1 MILLLIT
8 LVPAAAFSPWARND
22 SAAYVFRDHVTGVLE
37 KRRRKLDA
45 LRRKGGDALIRDA
58 VGRGLHWNALGVAF
72 PRDSRDEAFVKF
84 AQTVVAHQPVD
95 RAMLRHDTLAGRRL
109 TAADHDAMRSERRRL
124 ATVDADQIGA
134 TGDDARN
141 SRRRLAA
148 RDAGR
153 LDATGAALVDDWGL
167 SFENVTRISLKAHA
181 ALGREAA
188 ARRQSVATGVI
199 EATLLPGDVA
209 AWLASP
215 RLQAALDAYLGA
227 EAYVRT
233 RIAALRLTN
242 RLTAPYSGA
251 EPNLLGY
258 PSGFWHHD
266 RCGKRVK
273 AFLFLHEVKADGRPT
288 LIAEASHRTHYYD
301 YKDLLQSRFADS
313 YVEENY
319 AVTALTGPRGGGFLF
334 DTATIHKGKASGK
347 RSRTVIIADFM
358 DTRKLDTFK
367 KLRYRGPCGQ
377 HRTVKMGGQDWEEA
391 LRSSKAPS

>member
-1 MILLLIT
+1 MILLLLT
-8 LVPAAAFSPWARND
+8 VVPVAAFTPWARND

-45 LRRKGGDALIRDA
+45 LRRKGGDAIIRDA

-72 PRDSRDEAFVKF
+72 PRDARDDAFEKF

-148 RDAGR
+148 HDAGR
-153 LDATGAALVDDWGL
+153 LDATGAAIIDDWGL

-181 ALGREAA
+181 ALGREARKQNLTA
-188 ARRQSVATGVI
+188 GVV

-215 RLQAALDAYLGA
+215 RLRAALDAYLGA
-227 EAYVRT
+227 KAYVRT
-233 RIAALRLTN
+233 RIGALRLTN

-266 RCGKRVK
+266 RCGRRVK
-273 AFLFLHEVKADGRPT
+273 AFLFLHDVKADGRPT
-288 LIAEASHRTHYYD
+288 LIAEASHRTHYYE
-301 YKDLLQSRFADS
+301 YKDLLQSRFSDEYIS
-313 YVEENY
+313 SNY
-319 AVTALTGPRGGGFLF
+319 DVVQLVGPRGGGFLF
-334 DTATIHKGKASGK
+334 DTNTIHKGRSDGK
-347 RSRTVIIADFM
+347 RGRTVIIADFM
-358 DTRKLDTFK
+358 DTRKLYTFK

-377 HRTVKMGGQDWEEA
+377 HRTVKMGGEDIACQSWC
-391 LRSSKAPS
+391 RR

>member
-1 MILLLIT
+1 MIFLTLLAR
-8 LVPAAAFSPWARND
+8 AAAFSPWARND
-22 SAAYVFRDHVTGVLE
+22 TIAYIFKTHVDGVLE

-45 LRRKGGDALIRDA
+45 LRRKGGDAIIRDA

-72 PRDSRDEAFVKF
+72 PRDSGDETFAKF
-84 AQTVVAHQPVD
+84 AQTVIAHQPVD
-95 RAMLRHDTLAGRRL
+95 RAMLRHDASAGRRL
-109 TAADHDAMRSERRRL
+109 TAANADAMHSERRRL
-124 ATVDADQIGA
+124 ATH
-134 TGDDARN
+134 
-141 SRRRLAA
+141 
-148 RDAGR
+148 DAGR

-181 ALGREAA
+181 ALGREVA
-188 ARRQSVATGVI
+188 ARRQNVTTGVV
-199 EATLLPGDVA
+199 ETTLLPGDVA

-215 RLQAALDAYLGA
+215 RLRAALDAYLGA

-233 RIAALRLTN
+233 KIAALRLTN
-242 RLTAPYSGA
+242 RLRAPYSGA

-273 AFLFLHEVKADGRPT
+273 AFLFLHDVKADGRPT

-301 YKDLLQSRFADS
+301 YKDLLQSRFADDYIS
-313 YVEENY
+313 SNY
-319 AVTALTGPRGGGFLF
+319 DVVPLVGPRGGGFLF
-334 DTATIHKGKASGK
+334 DTNTIHRGESAGK

-377 HRTVKMGGQDWEEA
+377 HRTVKMGGEDWEES

>member
-1 MILLLIT
+1 M
-8 LVPAAAFSPWARND
+8 
-22 SAAYVFRDHVTGVLE
+22 
-37 KRRRKLDA
+37 
-45 LRRKGGDALIRDA
+45 
-58 VGRGLHWNALGVAF
+58 
-72 PRDSRDEAFVKF
+72 
-84 AQTVVAHQPVD
+84 
-95 RAMLRHDTLAGRRL
+95 
-109 TAADHDAMRSERRRL
+109 
-124 ATVDADQIGA
+124 
-134 TGDDARN
+134 
-141 SRRRLAA
+141 
-148 RDAGR
+148 
-153 LDATGAALVDDWGL
+153 
-167 SFENVTRISLKAHA
+167 
-181 ALGREAA
+181 
-188 ARRQSVATGVI
+188 TGVI

-215 RLQAALDAYLGA
+215 RLQAALDTYLGA
-227 EAYVRT
+227 KAYVRT

-334 DTATIHKGKASGK
+334 NTNAIHKGRVDGA
-347 RSRTVIIADFM
+347 RERTVVIADFISLAKNR
-358 DTRKLDTFK
+358 TLAEIAFN
-367 KLRYRGPCGQ
+367 GPCGQ
-377 HRTVKMGGQDWEEA
+377 P
-391 LRSSKAPS
+391 RSAKARGLGRVRMAPPPATSA

>member
-1 MILLLIT
+1 MIRLLALAST
-8 LVPAAAFSPWARND
+8 AAAFTPWARND
-22 SAAYVFRDHVTGVLE
+22 SAAYIFRDHVTGVLE

-58 VGRGLHWNALGVAF
+58 VGRGLHWNALGAAF
-72 PRDSRDEAFVKF
+72 PRDAGDETFAKF

-148 RDAGR
+148 HDAGR
-153 LDATGAALVDDWGL
+153 LDATGAAIIDDWGL
-167 SFENVTRISLKAHA
+167 PFETLSRITLAAHA
-181 ALGREAA
+181 ALGREA
-188 ARRQSVATGVI
+188 RKQNLTTGVV

-227 EAYVRT
+227 KAYVRT

-266 RCGKRVK
+266 RFGRRVK
-273 AFLFLHEVKADGRPT
+273 AFLFLHDVKADGRPT
-288 LIAEASHRTHYYD
+288 LIAEASHRTHYYE
-301 YKDLLQSRFADS
+301 YKDLLQSRFSDEYISSS
-313 YVEENY
+313 YDV
-319 AVTALTGPRGGGFLF
+319 VPLVGPRGGGFLF
-334 DTATIHKGKASGK
+334 NTNTIHKGESAGK

-377 HRTVKMGGQDWEEA
+377 HRTVKMGGEDWEES

>member
-1 MILLLIT
+1 MILLLT

-22 SAAYVFRDHVTGVLE
+22 TNAYIFKTHVDGVLE

-45 LRRKGGDALIRDA
+45 LRRKGGDAIIRDA

-72 PRDSRDEAFVKF
+72 PRESRDDIFAKF

-95 RAMLRHDTLAGRRL
+95 RAMLRHDAGRLGATGEDARHSERRRI
-109 TAADHDAMRSERRRL
+109 AAHDVEPPGAANADAMRSERRRL
-124 ATVDADQIGA
+124 AAH
-134 TGDDARN
+134 
-141 SRRRLAA
+141 
-148 RDAGR
+148 DAGR
-153 LDATGAALVDDWGL
+153 LDATGAAIIDDWGL

-188 ARRQSVATGVI
+188 ARRQNVTTGVV

-215 RLQAALDAYLGA
+215 RLRAALDAYLGA

-233 RIAALRLTN
+233 KIAALRLTN
-242 RLTAPYSGA
+242 RLRAPYSGA

-273 AFLFLHEVKADGRPT
+273 AFLFLHDVKADGRPT

-301 YKDLLQSRFADS
+301 YKDLLQSRFADDYIS
-313 YVEENY
+313 SNY
-319 AVTALTGPRGGGFLF
+319 DVVPLVGPRGGGFLF
-334 DTATIHKGKASGK
+334 DTNTIHRGESAGK

-377 HRTVKMGGQDWEEA
+377 HRTVKMGGEDWEES

>member
-1 MILLLIT
+1 MLLLI
-8 LVPAAAFSPWARND
+8 LLARAAAFSPWARND

-72 PRDSRDEAFVKF
+72 PRDSGDEAFVKF
-84 AQTVVAHQPVD
+84 AQTVVAQQPVD
-95 RAMLRHDTLAGRRL
+95 RAMLRHDASRLHLATADAGRL
-109 TAADHDAMRSERRRL
+109 GATGEEAMPSERRRL
-124 ATVDADQIGA
+124 AAQ
-134 TGDDARN
+134 
-141 SRRRLAA
+141 
-148 RDAGR
+148 DAGR
-153 LDATGAALVDDWGL
+153 LDATGAAIIDDWGL

-181 ALGREAA
+181 ALGREVA
-188 ARRQSVATGVI
+188 ARRQNVTTGVV

-209 AWLASP
+209 AWLAAP
-215 RLQAALDAYLGA
+215 RLRAALDAYLGA

-233 RIAALRLTN
+233 KIAALRLTN
-242 RLTAPYSGA
+242 RLKAPYSGA

-273 AFLFLHEVKADGRPT
+273 AFLFLHDVKKDGRPT

-301 YKDLLQSRFADS
+301 YKDLLQSRFSDDYIS
-313 YVEENY
+313 SNY
-319 AVTALTGPRGGGFLF
+319 DVVPLVGPRGGGFLF
-334 DTATIHKGKASGK
+334 DTNTIHRGESAGK

-367 KLRYRGPCGQ
+367 KLRYRGPCGH
-377 HRTVKMGGQDWEEA
+377 HRTVKMGGEDWEES

>member
-1 MILLLIT
+1 MSCHSAHAGYPNNAMIRLLALAST
-8 LVPAAAFSPWARND
+8 AVAFTPWARND
-22 SAAYVFRDHVTGVLE
+22 SAAYVFREHVDGVLE

-72 PRDSRDEAFVKF
+72 PKHDATFEKF

-95 RAMLRHDTLAGRRL
+95 RAMLRHDALP
-109 TAADHDAMRSERRRL
+109 SERRRL
-124 ATVDADQIGA
+124 AAH
-134 TGDDARN
+134 
-141 SRRRLAA
+141 
-148 RDAGR
+148 DAGR

-181 ALGREAA
+181 ALGREVA
-188 ARRQSVATGVI
+188 ARRHNVTTGVI

-215 RLQAALDAYLGA
+215 RLRAALDAYLGA

-233 RIAALRLTN
+233 KIAALRLTN
-242 RLTAPYSGA
+242 RLKAPYSGA

-266 RCGKRVK
+266 RCGRRVK

-301 YKDLLQSRFADS
+301 YKDLLQSRFADDYIS
-313 YVEENY
+313 SNY
-319 AVTALTGPRGGGFLF
+319 DVVPLVGPRGGGFLF
-334 DTATIHKGKASGK
+334 DTNTIHRGESAGK

-377 HRTVKMGGQDWEEA
+377 HRTVKMGGEDWEES
-391 LRSSKAPS
+391 LRSSKAAPS

>member
-1 MILLLIT
+1 MIFLLS

-22 SAAYVFRDHVTGVLE
+22 STAYVFKSHVDGVLE

-72 PRDSRDEAFVKF
+72 PRDSSGDETFQKF

-95 RAMLRHDTLAGRRL
+95 RAMLR
-109 TAADHDAMRSERRRL
+109 HDAMRSERRRL

-148 RDAGR
+148 HDAGR
-153 LDATGAALVDDWGL
+153 LDATGAALVEDWGL

-227 EAYVRT
+227 KAYVRT

-273 AFLFLHEVKADGRPT
+273 AFLFLHDVKADGRPT
-288 LIAEASHRTHYYD
+288 LIAEASHRTHYYE
-301 YKDLLQSRFADS
+301 YKDLLQSRFSDEYIS
-313 YVEENY
+313 SNY
-319 AVTALTGPRGGGFLF
+319 DVVQLVGPRGGGFLF
-334 DTATIHKGKASGK
+334 DTNTIHKGRSDGK
-347 RSRTVIIADFM
+347 RGRTVIIADFM
-358 DTRKLDTFK
+358 DTRKLYTFK

-377 HRTVKMGGQDWEEA
+377 HRTVKMGGEDIACQTWC
-391 LRSSKAPS
+391 R

>member
-1 MILLLIT
+1 MIFLTLLAR
-8 LVPAAAFSPWARND
+8 AAAFSPWARND
-22 SAAYVFRDHVTGVLE
+22 TNAYIFKTHVDGVLE

-95 RAMLRHDTLAGRRL
+95 RAMLRHDALP
-109 TAADHDAMRSERRRL
+109 SERRRL
-124 ATVDADQIGA
+124 AAH
-134 TGDDARN
+134 
-141 SRRRLAA
+141 
-148 RDAGR
+148 DAGR

-181 ALGREAA
+181 ALGREVA
-188 ARRQSVATGVI
+188 ARRQNVTTGVV

-215 RLQAALDAYLGA
+215 RLRAALDAYLGA

-233 RIAALRLTN
+233 KIAALRLTN
-242 RLTAPYSGA
+242 RLKAPYSGA

-273 AFLFLHEVKADGRPT
+273 AFLFLHDVKADGRPT

-301 YKDLLQSRFADS
+301 YKDLLQSRFADDYIS
-313 YVEENY
+313 SNY
-319 AVTALTGPRGGGFLF
+319 DVGPLVGPRGGGFLF
-334 DTATIHKGKASGK
+334 DTNTIHRGESAGK

-377 HRTVKMGGQDWEEA
+377 HRTVKMGGQDWEES
-391 LRSSKAPS
+391 LRSAKAPS

>member
-1 MILLLIT
+1 MIRLLALIST
-8 LVPAAAFSPWARND
+8 AAAFTPWARND
-22 SAAYVFRDHVTGVLE
+22 SAAYVFRGHVDGVLE

-72 PRDSRDEAFVKF
+72 PRESRDEVFAKF

-95 RAMLRHDTLAGRRL
+95 RAMLRHD
-109 TAADHDAMRSERRRL
+109 
-124 ATVDADQIGA
+124 
-134 TGDDARN
+134 
-141 SRRRLAA
+141 
-148 RDAGR
+148 AGR
-153 LDATGAALVDDWGL
+153 LDATGASIIDDWGL

-188 ARRQSVATGVI
+188 ARRQNVTTGVV

-209 AWLASP
+209 AWLAAP
-215 RLQAALDAYLGA
+215 RLRAALDAYLGA

-233 RIAALRLTN
+233 KIAALRLTN
-242 RLTAPYSGA
+242 RLKAPYSGA

-273 AFLFLHEVKADGRPT
+273 AFLFLHDVKADGRPT
-288 LIAEASHRTHYYD
+288 LIAEASHRTHYYE
-301 YKDLLQSRFADS
+301 YKDLLQSRFSDS

-334 DTATIHKGKASGK
+334 DTNTIHRGRANGK

-377 HRTVKMGGQDWEEA
+377 HRTVKMGGEDWEES
-391 LRSSKAPS
+391 LRSRKAPS

>member
-1 MILLLIT
+1 MILLLT
-8 LVPAAAFSPWARND
+8 LLAEAAAFEPWARND
-22 SAAYVFRDHVTGVLE
+22 SAAYIFRDHVDGVLE

-95 RAMLRHDTLAGRRL
+95 RAMLRHDAGRLGATDEDARHSERRRL
-109 TAADHDAMRSERRRL
+109 AARVGAAGEEAMRSERRRL
-124 ATVDADQIGA
+124 AAQ
-134 TGDDARN
+134 
-141 SRRRLAA
+141 
-148 RDAGR
+148 DAGR

-188 ARRQSVATGVI
+188 ARRQNVTTGVI

-215 RLQAALDAYLGA
+215 RLRAALDAYLGA

-233 RIAALRLTN
+233 KIAALRLTN
-242 RLTAPYSGA
+242 RLKAPYSGA

-273 AFLFLHEVKADGRPT
+273 AFLFRHDVKKDGRPT

-334 DTATIHKGKASGK
+334 DTNTIHRGEAAGK

-377 HRTVKMGGQDWEEA
+377 HRTVKMGGEDWEES
-391 LRSSKAPS
+391 LRKAPS

>member
-1 MILLLIT
+1 MILLLT
-8 LVPAAAFSPWARND
+8 LLAEAAAFSPWARND
-22 SAAYVFRDHVTGVLE
+22 TNAYIFKTHVDGVLE

-45 LRRKGGDALIRDA
+45 LRRKGGDAIIRDA

-72 PRDSRDEAFVKF
+72 PRDSRNEAFVKF

-95 RAMLRHDTLAGRRL
+95 RAMLRHDASAGRRL

-124 ATVDADQIGA
+124 ATRVGA
-134 TGDDARN
+134 AGEDARH
-141 SRRRLAA
+141 SERRRLAA
-148 RDAGR
+148 HDAAR
-153 LDATGAALVDDWGL
+153 LDATGAAIIDDWGL

-181 ALGREAA
+181 ALGREVA
-188 ARRQSVATGVI
+188 ARRQNVTTGVV

-215 RLQAALDAYLGA
+215 RLRAALDAYLGA

-233 RIAALRLTN
+233 KIAALRLTN
-242 RLTAPYSGA
+242 RLKAPYSGA

-273 AFLFLHEVKADGRPT
+273 AFLFLHDVKADGRPT
-288 LIAEASHRTHYYD
+288 LIAEASHRTHYYE
-301 YKDLLQSRFADS
+301 YKDLLQSRFSDEYIS
-313 YVEENY
+313 SNY
-319 AVTALTGPRGGGFLF
+319 DVVPLVGPRGGGFLF
-334 DTATIHKGKASGK
+334 DTNTIHKGRSDGK
-347 RSRTVIIADFM
+347 RGRTVIIADFM
-358 DTRKLDTFK
+358 DTRKLYTFK

-377 HRTVKMGGQDWEEA
+377 HRTVKMGGEDIACQSWC
-391 LRSSKAPS
+391 RR

>member
-1 MILLLIT
+1 MT
-8 LVPAAAFSPWARND
+8 
-22 SAAYVFRDHVTGVLE
+22 
-37 KRRRKLDA
+37 
-45 LRRKGGDALIRDA
+45 
-58 VGRGLHWNALGVAF
+58 
-72 PRDSRDEAFVKF
+72 
-84 AQTVVAHQPVD
+84 
-95 RAMLRHDTLAGRRL
+95 
-109 TAADHDAMRSERRRL
+109 
-124 ATVDADQIGA
+124 
-134 TGDDARN
+134 
-141 SRRRLAA
+141 
-148 RDAGR
+148 
-153 LDATGAALVDDWGL
+153 
-167 SFENVTRISLKAHA
+167 
-181 ALGREAA
+181 
-188 ARRQSVATGVI
+188 TGVI

-227 EAYVRT
+227 KAYVRT

-377 HRTVKMGGQDWEEA
+377 HRTVKMGRHCVPIWRQT
-391 LRSSKAPS
+391 SSLVKNVANPSLGNSHAAAPRRGPFPIPVRGAQ

>member
-1 MILLLIT
+1 MILLTILAT
-8 LVPAAAFSPWARND
+8 GAAFEPWARND
-22 SAAYVFRDHVTGVLE
+22 SAAYVFREHVDGVLE

-45 LRRKGGDALIRDA
+45 LRKKGGDALIRDA

-72 PRDSRDEAFVKF
+72 PRDAGDETFTKF

-95 RAMLRHDTLAGRRL
+95 RAMLRHDASAGLRL
-109 TAADHDAMRSERRRL
+109 TTADTDAMRSERRRL
-124 ATVDADQIGA
+124 AAQ
-134 TGDDARN
+134 
-141 SRRRLAA
+141 
-148 RDAGR
+148 DAGR

-188 ARRQSVATGVI
+188 ARRQNVTTGVV

-209 AWLASP
+209 AWLAAP
-215 RLQAALDAYLGA
+215 RLRAALDAYLGA

-233 RIAALRLTN
+233 KIAALRLTN
-242 RLTAPYSGA
+242 RLKAPYSGA

-273 AFLFLHEVKADGRPT
+273 AFLFLHDVKKDGRPT

-301 YKDLLQSRFADS
+301 YKDLLQSRFSDS

-334 DTATIHKGKASGK
+334 DTNTIHRGESSGK

-377 HRTVKMGGQDWEEA
+377 HRTVKMGGEDWEES
-391 LRSSKAPS
+391 LRSRKAPS

>member
-1 MILLLIT
+1 MPSHAGYPNNAMIRLLA
-8 LVPAAAFSPWARND
+8 LVSTAAAFTPWARND
-22 SAAYVFRDHVTGVLE
+22 SAAYIFRDHIDGVLA

-72 PRDSRDEAFVKF
+72 PRESRDDVFDKF
-84 AQTVVAHQPVD
+84 AQTVIAHQPVD
-95 RAMLRHDTLAGRRL
+95 RAMLRHDAGRL
-109 TAADHDAMRSERRRL
+109 GATGEDARHSERRRL
-124 ATVDADQIGA
+124 AAH
-134 TGDDARN
+134 
-141 SRRRLAA
+141 
-148 RDAGR
+148 DAGR
-153 LDATGAALVDDWGL
+153 LDATGAALVDSWGL
-167 SFENVTRISLKAHA
+167 SFETLSRITLAAHA
-181 ALGREAA
+181 ALGREA
-188 ARRQSVATGVI
+188 RKQNLTTGVVQ
-199 EATLLPGDVA
+199 ATLLPGDVA

-227 EAYVRT
+227 KAYVRT

-242 RLTAPYSGA
+242 RLTAPYTGA

-273 AFLFLHEVKADGRPT
+273 AFLFLHDVKTDGRPT

-334 DTATIHKGKASGK
+334 NTNTIHKGKAAGK

-377 HRTVKMGGQDWEEA
+377 HRTVKMGVEDWEES

>member
-1 MILLLIT
+1 MILLLA
-8 LVPAAAFSPWARND
+8 LLAEAAAFSPWARND
-22 SAAYVFRDHVTGVLE
+22 STAYVFREHVDGVLE

-72 PRDSRDEAFVKF
+72 PRDSRDDLFTKF

-95 RAMLRHDTLAGRRL
+95 RAMLRHDAGRLGATGEDARPSERRRL
-109 TAADHDAMRSERRRL
+109 AAHDAEPLGAANADAMRSERRRL
-124 ATVDADQIGA
+124 AAHDVA
-134 TGDDARN
+134 
-141 SRRRLAA
+141 
-148 RDAGR
+148 R

-188 ARRQSVATGVI
+188 ARRQNVTTGVI

-215 RLQAALDAYLGA
+215 RLRAALDAYLGA

-233 RIAALRLTN
+233 KIAALRLTN
-242 RLTAPYSGA
+242 RLKAPYSGA

-273 AFLFLHEVKADGRPT
+273 AFLFLHDVKKDGRPT

-301 YKDLLQSRFADS
+301 YKDLLQSRFSDS

-334 DTATIHKGKASGK
+334 DTNTIHRGESSGK

-377 HRTVKMGGQDWEEA
+377 HRTVKLGGEDWEQS

>member
-1 MILLLIT
+1 MILLLLT
-8 LVPAAAFSPWARND
+8 VVPVAAFSPWARND
-22 SAAYVFRDHVTGVLE
+22 TNAYIFKTHVDGVLE

-45 LRRKGGDALIRDA
+45 LRRKGGDAIIRDA

-84 AQTVVAHQPVD
+84 AQTVIAHQPVD
-95 RAMLRHDTLAGRRL
+95 RAMLRHDASAGRRL
-109 TAADHDAMRSERRRL
+109 TAMRSERRRL
-124 ATVDADQIGA
+124 AAHDAGRLGA
-134 TGDDARN
+134 TGEDAMP
-141 SRRRLAA
+141 SERRRLAA
-148 RDAGR
+148 HDAGR
-153 LDATGAALVDDWGL
+153 LDATGAAIIDDWGL

-188 ARRQSVATGVI
+188 ARRQNVTTGVV

-215 RLQAALDAYLGA
+215 RLRAALDAYLGA

-233 RIAALRLTN
+233 KIAALRLTN
-242 RLTAPYSGA
+242 RLRAPYSGA

-273 AFLFLHEVKADGRPT
+273 AFLFLHDVKADGRPT

-301 YKDLLQSRFADS
+301 YKDLLQSRFADDYIS
-313 YVEENY
+313 SNY
-319 AVTALTGPRGGGFLF
+319 DVVPLVGPRGGGFLF
-334 DTATIHKGKASGK
+334 DTNTIHRGESAGK

-377 HRTVKMGGQDWEEA
+377 HRTVKMGGQDWEES
-391 LRSSKAPS
+391 LRSAKAPS

>member
-1 MILLLIT
+1 
-8 LVPAAAFSPWARND
+8 
-22 SAAYVFRDHVTGVLE
+22 
-37 KRRRKLDA
+37 
-45 LRRKGGDALIRDA
+45 
-58 VGRGLHWNALGVAF
+58 
-72 PRDSRDEAFVKF
+72 
-84 AQTVVAHQPVD
+84 
-95 RAMLRHDTLAGRRL
+95 
-109 TAADHDAMRSERRRL
+109 
-124 ATVDADQIGA
+124 
-134 TGDDARN
+134 
-141 SRRRLAA
+141 
-148 RDAGR
+148 
-153 LDATGAALVDDWGL
+153 
-167 SFENVTRISLKAHA
+167 
-181 ALGREAA
+181 
-188 ARRQSVATGVI
+188 

-227 EAYVRT
+227 KAYVRT

-273 AFLFLHEVKADGRPT
+273 AFLFLHDVKADGRPT
-288 LIAEASHRTHYYD
+288 LIAEASHRTHYYE
-301 YKDLLQSRFADS
+301 YKDLLQSRFSDEYIS
-313 YVEENY
+313 SNY
-319 AVTALTGPRGGGFLF
+319 DVVQLVGPRGGGFLF
-334 DTATIHKGKASGK
+334 DTNTIHKGRSDGK
-347 RSRTVIIADFM
+347 RGRTVIIADFM

>member
-1 MILLLIT
+1 MIFLLVLLT
-8 LVPAAAFSPWARND
+8 RAAAFTPWARND
-22 SAAYVFRDHVTGVLE
+22 SAAYVFRDHVDGVLE

-72 PRDSRDEAFVKF
+72 PRDARDDAFAKF
-84 AQTVVAHQPVD
+84 AETVIAHQPVD
-95 RAMLRHDTLAGRRL
+95 RAMLRHDALL
-109 TAADHDAMRSERRRL
+109 SE
-124 ATVDADQIGA
+124 
-134 TGDDARN
+134 
-141 SRRRLAA
+141 RRRLAA

-181 ALGREAA
+181 ALGREARKQNVTA
-188 ARRQSVATGVI
+188 GVV

-227 EAYVRT
+227 KAYVRT

-273 AFLFLHEVKADGRPT
+273 AFLFLHDVKADGRPT
-288 LIAEASHRTHYYD
+288 LIAEASHRTHYYE
-301 YKDLLQSRFADS
+301 YKDLLQSRFSDEYIS
-313 YVEENY
+313 SNY
-319 AVTALTGPRGGGFLF
+319 DVVQLVGPRGGGFLF
-334 DTATIHKGKASGK
+334 DTNTIHKGRSDGK
-347 RSRTVIIADFM
+347 RGRTVIIADFM
-358 DTRKLDTFK
+358 DTRKLYTFK

-377 HRTVKMGGQDWEEA
+377 HRTVKMGGEDIACQSWC
-391 LRSSKAPS
+391 R

>member
-1 MILLLIT
+1 MIFLLVLLT
-8 LVPAAAFSPWARND
+8 RAAAFTPWARND
-22 SAAYVFRDHVTGVLE
+22 SAAYVFRDHVDGVLE

-72 PRDSRDEAFVKF
+72 PRDARDDAFAKF
-84 AQTVVAHQPVD
+84 AETVIAHQPVD
-95 RAMLRHDTLAGRRL
+95 RAMLRHDALP
-109 TAADHDAMRSERRRL
+109 SE
-124 ATVDADQIGA
+124 
-134 TGDDARN
+134 
-141 SRRRLAA
+141 RRRLAA

-188 ARRQSVATGVI
+188 ARRQNVTTGVV

-209 AWLASP
+209 AWLAAP
-215 RLQAALDAYLGA
+215 RLRAALDAYLGA

-233 RIAALRLTN
+233 KIAALRLTN
-242 RLTAPYSGA
+242 RLKAPYSGA

-273 AFLFLHEVKADGRPT
+273 AFFFLHDVKKDGRPT

-334 DTATIHKGKASGK
+334 DTAAIHKGESSGK

-377 HRTVKMGGQDWEEA
+377 HRTVKMGGEDWEES

>member
-1 MILLLIT
+1 MIFLLVLLT
-8 LVPAAAFSPWARND
+8 RAAAFTPWARND
-22 SAAYVFRDHVTGVLE
+22 SAAYVFRDHVDGVLE

-72 PRDSRDEAFVKF
+72 PRDARDDAFAKF
-84 AQTVVAHQPVD
+84 AETVIAHQPVD
-95 RAMLRHDTLAGRRL
+95 RAMLRHDALP
-109 TAADHDAMRSERRRL
+109 SE
-124 ATVDADQIGA
+124 
-134 TGDDARN
+134 
-141 SRRRLAA
+141 RRRLAA
-148 RDAGR
+148 RDADR

-181 ALGREAA
+181 ALGREA
-188 ARRQSVATGVI
+188 RKQNLTTGVI

-227 EAYVRT
+227 KAYVRT

-266 RCGKRVK
+266 RCDRLCGNQIYGAFVHRSTEPARAPDTLVDFHKGGRRVK
-273 AFLFLHEVKADGRPT
+273 AFLFLHDVKADGRPT
-288 LIAEASHRTHYYD
+288 LIAEASHRTHYYE
-301 YKDLLQSRFADS
+301 YKDLLQSRFSDEYIS
-313 YVEENY
+313 SNY
-319 AVTALTGPRGGGFLF
+319 DVVQLVGPRGGGFLF
-334 DTATIHKGKASGK
+334 DTNTIHKGRSDGK
-347 RSRTVIIADFM
+347 RGRTVIIADFM
-358 DTRKLDTFK
+358 DTRKLYTFK

-377 HRTVKMGGQDWEEA
+377 HRTVKMGGEDIACQSWC
-391 LRSSKAPS
+391 R

>member
-1 MILLLIT
+1 MIFLTLLAR
-8 LVPAAAFSPWARND
+8 AAAFSPWARND
-22 SAAYVFRDHVTGVLE
+22 TNAYIFKSHVDGVLQ
-37 KRRRKLDA
+37 KRRQRLDKW
-45 LRRKGGDALIRDA
+45 RRTSVDALIRDA

-72 PRDSRDEAFVKF
+72 PRDARDEVFAKF

-95 RAMLRHDTLAGRRL
+95 RAMLRHDASAGRRL
-109 TAADHDAMRSERRRL
+109 TAANADAMRSERRH
-124 ATVDADQIGA
+124 
-134 TGDDARN
+134 
-141 SRRRLAA
+141 LAA
-148 RDAGR
+148 HDAGR

-188 ARRQSVATGVI
+188 ARRQNVTTGVV

-209 AWLASP
+209 AWLAAP
-215 RLQAALDAYLGA
+215 RLRAALDAYLGA

-233 RIAALRLTN
+233 KIAALRLTN
-242 RLTAPYSGA
+242 RLKAPYSGA

-273 AFLFLHEVKADGRPT
+273 AFLFLHDVKADGRPT

-334 DTATIHKGKASGK
+334 DTNTIHRGESAGK

-377 HRTVKMGGQDWEEA
+377 HRTVKMGGEDWEVS
-391 LRSSKAPS
+391 LRKAPS

>member
-1 MILLLIT
+1 MIFLLVLLT
-8 LVPAAAFSPWARND
+8 RAAAFTPWARND
-22 SAAYVFRDHVTGVLE
+22 SAAYVFRDHVDGVLE

-72 PRDSRDEAFVKF
+72 PRESRDEAFVKF

-95 RAMLRHDTLAGRRL
+95 RAMLRHD
-109 TAADHDAMRSERRRL
+109 AMRSERRRL
-124 ATVDADQIGA
+124 AAQ
-134 TGDDARN
+134 
-141 SRRRLAA
+141 
-148 RDAGR
+148 DAGR
-153 LDATGAALVDDWGL
+153 LDATGAALVDSWGL

-181 ALGREAA
+181 ALGREVA
-188 ARRQSVATGVI
+188 ARRQNVTTGVV

-209 AWLASP
+209 AWLAAP
-215 RLQAALDAYLGA
+215 RLRAALDAYLGA

-233 RIAALRLTN
+233 KIAALRLTN
-242 RLTAPYSGA
+242 RLRAPYSGA

-273 AFLFLHEVKADGRPT
+273 AFLFLHDVKADGRPT

-334 DTATIHKGKASGK
+334 DTAAIHKGESSGK

-377 HRTVKMGGQDWEEA
+377 HRTVKMGGQDWEES

>member
-1 MILLLIT
+1 MSRERAKPPINQQLRAT
-8 LVPAAAFSPWARND
+8 AP
-22 SAAYVFRDHVTGVLE
+22 SAHGQAGQAVD
-37 KRRRKLDA
+37 RRRVHWESSGAEGCWTGQQHVAARFGRLGRLTLA
-45 LRRKGGDALIRDA
+45 LPPALARVLA
-58 VGRGLHWNALGVAF
+58 RF
-72 PRDSRDEAFVKF
+72 
-84 AQTVVAHQPVD
+84 VAH
-95 RAMLRHDTLAGRRL
+95 
-109 TAADHDAMRSERRRL
+109 
-124 ATVDADQIGA
+124 
-134 TGDDARN
+134 
-141 SRRRLAA
+141 
-148 RDAGR
+148 
-153 LDATGAALVDDWGL
+153 
-167 SFENVTRISLKAHA
+167 
-181 ALGREAA
+181 
-188 ARRQSVATGVI
+188 RQ
-199 EATLLPGDVA
+199 LLPGDVA

-227 EAYVRT
+227 KAYVRT
-233 RIAALRLTN
+233 RIVALRLTN

-358 DTRKLDTFK
+358 DTRKLYTFK

-377 HRTVKMGGQDWEEA
+377 HRTVKMGGEDIACKSWC
-391 LRSSKAPS
+391 R

>member
-1 MILLLIT
+1 MIFLLS

-22 SAAYVFRDHVTGVLE
+22 STAYVFKSHVDGVLE

-72 PRDSRDEAFVKF
+72 PRDSRDDDFAKF

-95 RAMLRHDTLAGRRL
+95 RAMLRHDALAGRRL

-153 LDATGAALVDDWGL
+153 LDATGAALVEDWGL

-181 ALGREAA
+181 ALGREARKQNLTA
-188 ARRQSVATGVI
+188 GVV

-227 EAYVRT
+227 KAYVRT

-288 LIAEASHRTHYYD
+288 LIAEASHRTHYYE
-301 YKDLLQSRFADS
+301 YKDLLQSRFSDEYIS
-313 YVEENY
+313 SNY
-319 AVTALTGPRGGGFLF
+319 DVVQLVGPRGGGFLF
-334 DTATIHKGKASGK
+334 DTNTIHKGRSDGK
-347 RSRTVIIADFM
+347 RGRTVIIADFM
-358 DTRKLDTFK
+358 DTRKLYTFK

-377 HRTVKMGGQDWEEA
+377 HRTVKMGGEDIACQSWC
-391 LRSSKAPS
+391 R